1 MFSGAAR
8 QLTIYLGES
17 DSYQRKALYIAILEM
32 LRREGFGGATVTR
45 GIAGF
50 GASSLIHTAAVL
62 RLSMDMPIVI
72 TVVDRPARI
81 ERVIDP
87 LVAMAPHSLITVH
100 DIEVVHAG
108 VAMREGLPDLKVA
121 DVMRHE
127 VITVAPG
134 DPIRRVVE
142 VLLDRDFTALPVVD
156 ANRKVVGVISDTDLL
171 ERGGISVALNLRRV
185 AASEAAGVLREGLDD
200 SSRTVREVMT
210 TEVVSVSPQASLG
223 AAAKLMVARK
233 LKRLPVIDA
242 DGRLTGMIGR
252 LDLLNTI
259 AAVQLPQWHPEAYKP
274 GVGGTVGDVMATDV
288 ASVAPDAA
296 LAQLL
301 ETLVGSRHRCVIV
314 VDGARHVAGIIA
326 DSDLVSR
333 VSPESRAGVLEALAA
348 RLRRGAAGAEAR
360 HNLARQRGRSAAELM
375 TREVVTVPMEMPVA
389 TALALSAE
397 RHIKRLPVVDLGGAL
412 VGIVGR
418 AELLRALL
426 A

>member
-1 MFSGAAR
+1 
-8 QLTIYLGES
+8 
-17 DSYQRKALYIAILEM
+17 M

-45 GIAGF
+45 GVAGF

-100 DIEVVHAG
+100 DVEVVHAG

-127 VITVAPG
+127 VISVAPG

-185 AASEAAGVLREGLDD
+185 AASGAAGVLREGLDD
-200 SSRTVREVMT
+200 SSRTVRDVMT
-210 TEVVSVSPQASLG
+210 TEVVAVSPQASLG

-296 LAQLL
+296 LTQLL
-301 ETLVGSRHRCVIV
+301 ETLVVHAI
-314 VDGARHVAGIIA
+314 DA
-326 DSDLVSR
+326 
-333 VSPESRAGVLEALAA
+333 
-348 RLRRGAAGAEAR
+348 
-360 HNLARQRGRSAAELM
+360 
-375 TREVVTVPMEMPVA
+375 
-389 TALALSAE
+389 
-397 RHIKRLPVVDLGGAL
+397 
-412 VGIVGR
+412 
-418 AELLRALL
+418 
-426 A
+426 